1 MHILKLFGFYNRTE
15 FALHL
20 STDMC
25 STTGDLEEYVT
36 KYLEGSSNLS
46 LLLDYDGTLTPI
58 VAHPDL
64 ATIPP
69 ETKDVL
75 ERLSQIPE
83 IFVAIISGRA
93 VDNVKSMVGV
103 DTITYAGNHG
113 LEVLYPDGSRYNH
126 QLPSNFDDQ
135 LKELIAKLEKK
146 VVRDGAWI
154 ENKGSTLTFHY
165 RATPEPLKETIRQE
179 AEKIIQEA
187 NFKIGKAHMAIE
199 VRPKVEW
206 NKGSIA
212 LLLLE
217 KKYGNNW
224 NKETKVI
231 FIGDDTTDEDA
242 MKALK
247 GNAATFRIAKC
258 DAMKTNA
265 EKIISSTDNVIEIL
279 KLVDKYFKK

>member
-1 MHILKLFGFYNRTE
+1 
-15 FALHL
+15 
-20 STDMC
+20 MC
-25 STTGDLEEYVT
+25 STAGDLEEYVT
-36 KYLEGSSNLS
+36 KYLEGCTNLS

-58 VAHPDL
+58 VDHPDL
-64 ATIPP
+64 AKIPP
-69 ETKDVL
+69 ETKDIL
-75 ERLSQIPE
+75 EKLSKIPE

-93 VDNVKSMVGV
+93 VDNVKSMVGL
-103 DTITYAGNHG
+103 DIITYAGNHG

-126 QLPSNFDDQ
+126 QLPSNFDDK
-135 LKELIAKLEKK
+135 LKELIAKLEEK

-154 ENKGSTLTFHY
+154 ENKGSTITFHY
-165 RATPEPLKETIRQE
+165 RSTPEPLKETIRQE
-179 AEKIIQEA
+179 AEKIIQEF

-217 KKYGNNW
+217 KKYGQNW

-258 DAMKTNA
+258 DTMKTYA
-265 EKIISSTDNVIEIL
+265 ERIIASTDNVIEIL
-279 KLVDKYFKK
+279 KLVNDHFKK